1 MPSNSMWYGETREYT
16 PSELN
21 FMVSAVAN
29 CQKCQELGMCKPGA
43 CCVHCNY
50 GAAMQATESLDALT
64 KSRVYDKADTLN
76 IIRQVS
82 TTYQLKK
89 EKSEKRKLLF
99 GYIFLALLTLL
110 VFMIPVFERL
120 SCHDIL
126 PKIPNTDVSYNW
138 KENVQKVMDKIKSDG
153 VYDCYI
159 DGSIDCKDYSYTFL
173 IYWYNV
179 FNFDTGTCVF
189 VQNSNYQT
197 DFHHLFIAVWTGDR
211 WKCIEPQAYYLKDW
225 SIENFWGN
233 KYNAMYNDWS
243 YTYSYITSSR
253 FSFDFE
259 KQLAIKAGY
268 R

>member
-29 CQKCQELGMCKPGA
+29 CQKCQELGMCQPGA
-43 CCVHCNY
+43 CCVQCNY

-76 IIRQVS
+76 TIRQVS

-89 EKSEKRKLLF
+89 EKDEKRKLIF

-126 PKIPNTDVSYNW
+126 PKIP
-138 KENVQKVMDKIKSDG
+138 
-153 VYDCYI
+153 
-159 DGSIDCKDYSYTFL
+159 YT
-173 IYWYNV
+173 
-179 FNFDTGTCVF
+179 
-189 VQNSNYQT
+189 
-197 DFHHLFIAVWTGDR
+197 
-211 WKCIEPQAYYLKDW
+211 
-225 SIENFWGN
+225 
-233 KYNAMYNDWS
+233 
-243 YTYSYITSSR
+243 
-253 FSFDFE
+253 
-259 KQLAIKAGY
+259 
-268 R
+268 

>member
-29 CQKCQELGMCKPGA
+29 CQKCQELGMCQPGA
-43 CCVHCNY
+43 CCVQCNY

-89 EKSEKRKLLF
+89 EKDEKRKLIF
-99 GYIFLALLTLL
+99 GSIFLALLTLL

-126 PKIPNTDVSYNW
+126 PKIPYTDGPYNW
-138 KENVQKVMDKIKSDG
+138 KENVQKVMDKINSDG

-159 DGSIDCKDYSYTFL
+159 DGGIDCKDYSYTFL

-179 FNFDTGTCVF
+179 FNFDTGTCVL

-197 DFHHLFIAVWTGDR
+197 DFHHLFVAIWTGDS

-243 YTYSYITSSR
+243 CTYSYITSSR
-253 FSFDFE
+253 FSFNFE